1 MPGTLLQVIP
11 LSSDI
16 DAGRDFLNARCL
28 QVGHVLPLNDKRL
41 DEYFPSERSFLL
53 LQGKKPAAILSYF
66 SKKEKGSAMARFIAV
81 TNSRTGLRECVG
93 KVEETAMAQ
102 EKMIVHTSVP
112 GYDKEKVGWLR
123 SMGYAICA
131 SLPETVSLHGRRY
144 DWHLLYRDL
153 TGRYSF
159 KVRRAYAKA
168 GLYPQV
174 EVRKPEKVKL
184 KVRGY
189 RPEDREPLDRLAS
202 HQMVI
207 RGIGSGVF
215 EGLYP
220 WPSGGYQA
228 MVDSGREK
236 SPSLERSHSL
246 QATCRS

>member
-1 MPGTLLQVIP
+1 
-11 LSSDI
+11 
-16 DAGRDFLNARCL
+16 
-28 QVGHVLPLNDKRL
+28 
-41 DEYFPSERSFLL
+41 
-53 LQGKKPAAILSYF
+53 
-66 SKKEKGSAMARFIAV
+66 MARFIAV

-184 KVRGY
+184 KARGY

-228 MVDSGREK
+228 MVDSGRVYPIVCEDENTGQPVGLLDLWRH
-236 SPSLERSHSL
+236 SQDLMQHTMMLGVIVGAEYHGMGVGTHLRSASIEEL
-246 QATCRS
+246 VSSNAANSSDGCKKDM